1 MPHSDT
7 RLGPECEIR
16 RVLYSEMNKMPGF
29 LEMVE
34 RYADESAIPG
44 MPRPN
49 RQNQMYLQMEQA
61 GLIHWAGAFVGVQLV
76 GFVSLLVSVLPH
88 YGATVG
94 TTESFFVD
102 PEYRKTGA
110 GKMLLREAEKIAAS
124 LGAVALLVSAPS
136 GGRLE
141 DRKSTRLNSSH

>member
-61 GLIHWAGAFVGVQLV
+61 GLIHWAGAFV
-76 GFVSLLVSVLPH
+76 
-88 YGATVG
+88 
-94 TTESFFVD
+94 E
-102 PEYRKTGA
+102 
-110 GKMLLREAEKIAAS
+110 I
-124 LGAVALLVSAPS
+124 
-136 GGRLE
+136 GRA
-141 DRKSTRLNSSH
+141 HV